1 MRHTMKNIGNFQ
13 IEKLI
18 GRGGMGEVFL
28 AYDPKMDRR
37 IALKRIKP
45 NLFSSKKAC
54 QRFLQEAIISGK
66 LTHPS
71 IIPIYFIYQEENN
84 LYYTMP
90 FIEGLNLKQIIHK
103 AKVEETKNA
112 LSYQT
117 DTSIPYLLRIFISV
131 CQAIFYAHSK
141 KIIHRDIKL
150 ENIIVGKFGEVLIID
165 WGIATYKDTSP
176 TYDFITN
183 ENDPLTT
190 QAGKVLGTL
199 NYLAPERAHHMRA
212 NESSDIYALGV
223 ILYTLL
229 TLELPFQRES
239 IDTFRDMMQYE
250 ELIEP
255 SEKAPYRDI
264 PHPLSEIAKKCL
276 AFEKKDRYSD
286 VKSLIADLEHYVEGT
301 PNWTLIQTLSLD
313 TKEDWAMQENVLFP
327 QYTSITRELQ
337 ATEWALLA
345 ITKNQFSGNCK
356 IVIEVILSRNSA
368 GLGIL
373 LNIPIPKERKGI
385 CDGFGFWL
393 GSESHPSIKLFRSSV
408 EILSRDNLSLLSDK
422 SYQICIEKID
432 CHIRLYIDHHL
443 VLHYGSY
450 LPFTGA
456 HIGLLYKDTLFNLQ
470 NFSIYEGSQYAMVN
484 CLSIPD
490 AFLSIKDFNKA
501 LLEYRRIA
509 LSFQGRMEG
518 REAIFRTGITLLE
531 KSKLSKKPSTQ
542 HNLLYQAIEEFEKLR
557 GSPSAPL
564 EYLGKSLVY
573 QELGELEEE
582 VKCLELAFRKYP
594 THPLEHILEEHVIF
608 RLHETASRNRK
619 AAYFFLLLAL
629 RLLPNIFELHETKNL
644 LIQVKRYREPLSCME
659 KPVSFSSPKAEYLHM
674 AIELCFWLNSPL
686 LLLEI
691 YDKHIAKLEER
702 NILSRNIIVCLIALH
717 YYPLSVQLLEQEQS
731 YLEKE
736 EYYVACRLAQK
747 SVSFDFEL
755 SNKPSFFIIRLLLS
769 SIYQRLD
776 KNKAPSILKIL
787 DQISGVYLPKNLKLT
802 FHAMQTW
809 AHLLLRNLSKA
820 GEIFDKYPLEYLTSP
835 RSILFLLYGLYLWIR
850 EGPEIALIQF
860 DILPD
865 VAFPYTYELLA
876 YCLCNKL
883 HNKNMLENKLKW
895 KQRSFLWEKLCLY
908 KQLSLFY
915 SIQNDAI
922 KTIYYEKKIKT
933 LWKHQKIG

>member
-1 MRHTMKNIGNFQ
+1 MENIGKFQ
-13 IEKLI
+13 IKRLI
-18 GRGGMGEVFL
+18 GKGGMGEVFL
-28 AYDPKMDRR
+28 AYDPTMDRR

-71 IIPIYFIYQEENN
+71 IIPIYSIYQEEKD

-90 FIEGLNLKQIIHK
+90 FIEGLTLKQIIHK
-103 AKVEETKNA
+103 ANVQETKNV
-112 LSYQT
+112 LSYHI
-117 DTSIPYLLRIFISV
+117 DTSIPYLLRIFINV

-150 ENIIVGKFGEVLIID
+150 ENIIVGTFGEVLIID

-176 TYDFITN
+176 SNDFITQD
-183 ENDPLTT
+183 NDPLTT

-199 NYLAPERAHHMRA
+199 NYLAPERAHHRRA
-212 NESSDIYALGV
+212 DESSDIYALGV
-223 ILYTLL
+223 ILYALL

-239 IDTFRDMMQYE
+239 VESFRQIMEYE

-276 AFEKKDRYSD
+276 SFEKKDRYSD
-286 VKSLIADLEHYVEGT
+286 VKALIADLEHYVEGT

-327 QYTSITRELQ
+327 QYLSITRELQ
-337 ATEWALLA
+337 TTEWALLA

-356 IVIEVILSRNSA
+356 IVAEIILSRNSA

-373 LNIPIPKERKGI
+373 LNIPISKERKGI

-393 GSESHPSIKLFRSSV
+393 GSEDHPSIKLFRSSV
-408 EILSRDNLSLLSDK
+408 EILSRDNLYLLADK

-443 VLHYGSY
+443 VLHYASY

-456 HIGLLYKDTLFNLQ
+456 HIGLLYKDTLFTIY
-470 NFSIYEGSQYAMVN
+470 NFCVYEGSQYAMVN

-490 AFLSIKDFNKA
+490 AFLAIKDFNKA

-509 LSFQGRMEG
+509 LSFQGRIEG
-518 REAIFRTGITLLE
+518 REAVFRAGITLLE
-531 KSKLSKKPSTQ
+531 KAKLSKKLSTRY
-542 HNLLYQAIEEFEKLR
+542 HLLCQAIDEFEKLR

-594 THPLEHILEEHVIF
+594 THPLEHVLEEHVIF

-619 AAYFFLLLAL
+619 AAYSFLLLAL

-644 LIQVKRYREPLSCME
+644 LLQVKRYREPLSCME
-659 KPVSFSSPKAEYLHM
+659 KPPTFSSPRAEYLHM
-674 AIELCFWLNSPL
+674 AIELCFWLNYPL
-686 LLLEI
+686 FLLEI
-691 YDKHIAKLEER
+691 YDKHITNLEER

-717 YYPLSVQLLEQEQS
+717 YYPLALDLLEREQN
-731 YLEKE
+731 YLGKE
-736 EYYVACRLAQK
+736 DYTIACRLAQN
-747 SVSFDFEL
+747 SVHFDFDL
-755 SNKPSFFIIRLLLS
+755 APQPSFFIIRLLLS

-776 KNKAPSILKIL
+776 KNRAPSILKML
-787 DQISGVYLPKNLKLT
+787 DQIAMVDLPKNLKLT
-802 FHAMQTW
+802 FHAMQIW
-809 AHLLLRNLSKA
+809 SHLLLRNLSQA
-820 GEIFDKYPLEYLTSP
+820 AEIFDKYGIEYLTEP
-835 RSILFLLYGLYLWIR
+835 RSILFFLYGLYLWIQ
-850 EGPEIALIQF
+850 EGREIALIHF
-860 DILPD
+860 DILQD
-865 VAFPYTYELLA
+865 VAFPYTYELFV

-883 HNKNMLENKLKW
+883 YNKEKLEKKCKW
-895 KQRSFLWEKLCLY
+895 NQRSFLWEKLCLY

-915 SIQNDAI
+915 SIQNDTI
-922 KTIYYEKKIKT
+922 KTLYYEKKIKT

>member
-1 MRHTMKNIGNFQ
+1 MENIGHFQ

-71 IIPIYFIYQEENN
+71 IIPIYSIYQEENN

-90 FIEGLNLKQIIHK
+90 FIEGLTLKQIIHK
-103 AKVEETKNA
+103 AKIEETKNA
-112 LSYQT
+112 LSYHI
-117 DTSIPYLLRIFISV
+117 DTSIPYLLRIFINV
-131 CQAIFYAHSK
+131 CQAVFYAHSK

-150 ENIIVGKFGEVLIID
+150 ENIIIGKFGEVLIID

-176 TYDFITN
+176 THDFITN

-223 ILYTLL
+223 ILYALL
-229 TLELPFQRES
+229 TLELPFQRENVDS
-239 IDTFRDMMQYE
+239 FREMMEYE

-264 PHPLSEIAKKCL
+264 PYPLSEIAKKCL
-276 AFEKKDRYSD
+276 TFDKNDRYNN

-301 PNWTLIQTLSLD
+301 PNWTLIQSLSLD
-313 TKEDWAMQENVLFP
+313 AKEDWAMQEHVLFS

-337 ATEWALLA
+337 TTEWSLLA

-356 IVIEVILSRNSA
+356 IVLEVSLSRNSA
-368 GLGIL
+368 GLAIL
-373 LNIPIPKERKGI
+373 LNIPIFKERKGI

-393 GSESHPSIKLFRSSV
+393 GSESNPSIKLFRSSV
-408 EILSRDNLSLLSDK
+408 EILSRDNLCLLSDK

-456 HIGLLYKDTLFNLQ
+456 HIGLLYKDTFFTIR
-470 NFSIYEGSQYAMVN
+470 NFCVYEGSQYAMVN

-501 LLEYRRIA
+501 LVEYRRIA
-509 LSFQGRMEG
+509 LSFHGRMEG
-518 REAIFRTGITLLE
+518 REAVFRAGITLLE
-531 KSKLSKKPSTQ
+531 KSKLSKKPSAR

-619 AAYFFLLLAL
+619 AAYYFLLLAL
-629 RLLPNIFELHETKNL
+629 RLLPNIFQLHETKNL
-644 LIQVKRYREPLSCME
+644 LIQVKRNREPLSCME
-659 KPVSFSSPKAEYLHM
+659 KPDAFSSSKAEYLHL

-691 YDKHIAKLEER
+691 YDKHLSELDER

-717 YYPLSVQLLEQEQS
+717 YYPLALNLLKQEEK

-736 EYYVACRLAQK
+736 EYSIACRLATN
-747 SVSFDFEL
+747 SIDFDFQL
-755 SNKPSFFIIRLLLS
+755 SPRPSFFVIRLLLS
-769 SIYQRLD
+769 SIYQRLN
-776 KNKAPSILKIL
+776 KNNASSILNML
-787 DQISGVYLPKNLKLT
+787 DQIYEVDLPKNLKLT
-802 FHAMQTW
+802 YHAMQIW
-809 AHLLLRNLSKA
+809 AHLLLQNLTRA
-820 GEIFDKYPLEYLTSP
+820 GEIFDKYSIEYLTQP
-835 RSILFLLYGLYLWIR
+835 KSILFLLYGLYLWVR
-850 EGPEIALIQF
+850 EGQAIAFIQF

-876 YCLCNKL
+876 YCICNKL
-883 HNKNMLENKLKW
+883 YNKDKLQNKLKW
-895 KQRSFLWEKLCLY
+895 KQSSFLWENLCLL
-908 KQLSLFY
+908 KQLSLVY
-915 SIQNDAI
+915 SIQNDTI
-922 KTIYYEKKIKT
+922 KALYFEKKIKT

>member
-1 MRHTMKNIGNFQ
+1 MRHTMENIGHFQ

-28 AYDPKMDRR
+28 AYDPMMDRR

-71 IIPIYFIYQEENN
+71 IIPIYSIYKEEND

-90 FIEGLNLKQIIHK
+90 YIEGLTLKQIIHK
-103 AKVEETKNA
+103 AKVQETKNT
-112 LSYQT
+112 LSYHI
-117 DTSIPYLLRIFISV
+117 DTSIPYLLRIFINV

-165 WGIATYKDTSP
+165 WGIATYKDSSP
-176 TYDFITN
+176 SHDFITS

-199 NYLAPERAHHMRA
+199 NYLAPERAHHMKA

-239 IDTFRDMMQYE
+239 VDSFREMMEYE
-250 ELIEP
+250 ELIDP

-264 PHPLSEIAKKCL
+264 PYPLSEIAKKCL
-276 AFEKKDRYSD
+276 AFEKKDRYNN

-301 PNWTLIQTLSLD
+301 PNWTLIQSLSLD
-313 TKEDWAMQENVLFP
+313 AKEDWAMQENVLLP

-337 ATEWALLA
+337 TTEWALLA

-356 IVIEVILSRNSA
+356 IVLEVTLSRNSS
-368 GLGIL
+368 GIGIL
-373 LNIPIPKERKGI
+373 LNIPTFKERKGI
-385 CDGFGFWL
+385 SDGFGFWL
-393 GSESHPSIKLFRSSV
+393 GSESNPSIKLFRSSV
-408 EILSRDNLSLLSDK
+408 EILSRDNLCLLFDK
-422 SYQICIEKID
+422 SYHICIEKID
-432 CHIRLYIDHHL
+432 RHIRLYIDHHL
-443 VLHYGSY
+443 ILHYASY

-456 HIGLLYKDTLFNLQ
+456 HIGLLYKDTF
-470 NFSIYEGSQYAMVN
+470 FTIADFCVYEGSQYAMVN

-509 LSFQGRMEG
+509 LSFHGRMEG
-518 REAIFRTGITLLE
+518 REALFRAGITLIE
-531 KSKLSKKPSTQ
+531 KSKLSKKSSSR
-542 HNLLYQAIEEFEKLR
+542 HKLLNQAIEEFEKLR
-557 GSPSAPL
+557 SSPSAPL

-582 VKCLELAFRKYP
+582 MKCLELAFRKYP
-594 THPLEHILEEHVIF
+594 THPLQHILEEHVIF
-608 RLHETASRNRK
+608 RLHETASLNRK
-619 AAYFFLLLAL
+619 AAYTFLLLAL
-629 RLLPNIFELHETKNL
+629 RLIPNIFELYETKNL
-644 LIQVKRYREPLSCME
+644 LTQVKQHREPLSCME
-659 KPVSFSSPKAEYLHM
+659 EPSVFSCVRSEYLHL
-674 AIELCFWLNSPL
+674 AIELCFWVNSPY

-691 YDKHIAKLEER
+691 YEKHIAGLDER
-702 NILSRNIIVCLIALH
+702 NILSQNIIICLIALH
-717 YYPLSVQLLEQEQS
+717 YYPLALNLLERERG

-736 EYYVACRLAQK
+736 EYSLACRLAKK
-747 SVSFDFEL
+747 SIEFDFQVVA
-755 SNKPSFFIIRLLLS
+755 SPSLFIVRLLLS
-769 SIYQRLD
+769 TIYQHLD
-776 KNKAPSILKIL
+776 KNNASSIIQMLL
-787 DQISGVYLPKNLKLT
+787 QISEMELPKNLQIIVDAL
-802 FHAMQTW
+802 QIW
-809 AHLLLRNLSKA
+809 AHLLLHNVTLA
-820 GEIFDKYPLEYLTSP
+820 GEIFDHYSIEYLTEP
-835 RSILFLLYGLYLWIR
+835 KSILFLLYGLYLWIR
-850 EGPEIALIQF
+850 EGREIALIQF

-876 YCLCNKL
+876 YCLSNKL
-883 HNKNMLENKLKW
+883 HHKIKW
-895 KQRSFLWEKLCLY
+895 ERRSFLWEKLCLY

-915 SIQNDAI
+915 SIQNDTI
-922 KTIYYEKKIKT
+922 KTLYYEKKIKT
-933 LWKHQKIG
+933 LWKHQKIR